1 MKNIVKYT
9 FFYVT
14 IFLLGLCCLKI
25 YLKQSYVVIYLCYP
39 IIVYVITF
47 GFDIE
52 PFLRTVFEGD
62 SVYMNGTPL
71 HCCSTNPSMIRA
83 EIAALKKDF
92 NNRFKQVIFTTLL
105 NAYYA
110 SVIPCCFAQ
119 KFLYYDIWMT
129 TSHMAF
135 VVIGGLT
142 MCTMF
147 CFPANYCDV
156 LHRAALHLGGWVRI
170 ENRTH
175 TPALNWSKLVVWPN
189 GSFVKY
195 SGDYYRSNGLVTTA
209 VPCNSFHNRFY
220 IFFQNPAHLYAILTS
235 IQVILIF
242 VQMVLLFCTTEWHNT
257 LSLGFLLLSN
267 YYTLFKMIRDF
278 LITHKIYVAE
288 SAINKKINGYGN

>member
-1 MKNIVKYT
+1 M
-9 FFYVT
+9 
-14 IFLLGLCCLKI
+14 
-25 YLKQSYVVIYLCYP
+25 
-39 IIVYVITF
+39 
-47 GFDIE
+47 
-52 PFLRTVFEGD
+52 FEGD
-62 SVYMNGTPL
+62 SIYINGTPL
-71 HCCSTNPSMIRA
+71 HCCSTNPSTIRA
-83 EIAALKKDF
+83 EIDALKKDF
-92 NNRFKQVIFTTLL
+92 NNRFKQVVFTTLL

-119 KFLYYDIWMT
+119 KFLYYDIWVT

-156 LHRAALHLGGWVRI
+156 LHRAALHLGGWSRI
-170 ENRTH
+170 ENRAH

-220 IFFQNPAHLYAILTS
+220 VSIKIDFMLQWNSMNSFFVIRLQIFFQNPAHIYMILTS
-235 IQVILIF
+235 IQVVLIL
-242 VQMVLLFCTTEWHNT
+242 VQLILLFCTTEWHNT

-278 LITHKIYVAE
+278 LITHKIYGAE
-288 SAINKKINGYGN
+288 SAIYTKINYSNN

>member
-1 MKNIVKYT
+1 MSFFKTLNCRYT

-39 IIVYVITF
+39 IIIYFITF

-71 HCCSTNPSMIRA
+71 HCCSTNPSTIRA
-83 EIAALKKDF
+83 EIDALKKDF
-92 NNRFKQVIFTTLL
+92 NNRFKQVVFTTLL

-119 KFLYYDIWMT
+119 KYLYYDIWVT

-170 ENRTH
+170 ENRT
-175 TPALNWSKLVVWPN
+175 TPALQWSKVVVWPN

-195 SGDYYRSNGLVTTA
+195 SGDYYRSNGLITTA

-220 IFFQNPAHLYAILTS
+220 VSINAQCKLNGDLIEFLFFRFS
-235 IQVILIF
+235 SRIQRTF
-242 VQMVLLFCTTEWHNT
+242 T
-257 LSLGFLLLSN
+257 
-267 YYTLFKMIRDF
+267 
-278 LITHKIYVAE
+278 
-288 SAINKKINGYGN
+288 

>member
-1 MKNIVKYT
+1 MQTSCIDSFRTNKTIFKKYLNFRYS
-9 FFYVT
+9 FFYGN
-14 IFLLGLCCLKI
+14 IFLLAVCCLKI
-25 YLKQSYVVIYLCYP
+25 YLRHRYVVIYLCYP
-39 IIVYVITF
+39 IIVYFITF
-47 GFDIE
+47 GFNIE

-71 HCCSTNPSMIRA
+71 HCCSTNPSTIRA
-83 EIAALKKDF
+83 EIDSLKKDF
-92 NNRFKQVIFTTLL
+92 NNRFKQVVFTTLL

-119 KFLYYDIWMT
+119 KFLYYDIWVT

-175 TPALNWSKLVVWPN
+175 TPTMQWSKTVVWPN

-195 SGDYYRSNGLVTTA
+195 SGECYRSNGLITTA

-220 IFFQNPAHLYAILTS
+220 VSVDVIITVEIKDLT
-235 IQVILIF
+235 
-242 VQMVLLFCTTEWHNT
+242 
-257 LSLGFLLLSN
+257 
-267 YYTLFKMIRDF
+267 
-278 LITHKIYVAE
+278 
-288 SAINKKINGYGN
+288 